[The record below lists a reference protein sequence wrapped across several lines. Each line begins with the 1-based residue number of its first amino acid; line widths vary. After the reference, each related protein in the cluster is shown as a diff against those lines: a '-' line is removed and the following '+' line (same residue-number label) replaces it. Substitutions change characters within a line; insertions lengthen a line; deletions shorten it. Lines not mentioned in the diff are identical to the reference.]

1 VTSTG
6 SYRVS
11 IVVDRSRFPK
21 LFRFVEWRIDV
32 QLAEVRELLRL
43 PMPEL
48 GLESGQTF
56 AAAASLVNLIAG
68 ASVWFYDASTA
79 GLSDRESGRRF
90 RETLAAYWPWD
101 DGEIVD
107 KAEGIRLL
115 YECLRNPLAHG
126 FGMSRLD
133 DESSPIAFLKD
144 SLTAERVAELDLA
157 EARPQGIGP
166 TFRPAGAGAPARA
179 YLVAVPALY
188 WGVQRLL
195 RAVLTDEHQLPA
207 AEELAHALLRHL
219 SASRTLGDAA
229 HSSPQLLQG
238 LRAHNVWDES
248 RVDRDLERGRAVA
261 ARLKELGVKGTLI
274 KAAEQGYIT
283 QLACMM
289 PECFCPEELG
299 GACYFEPVTNDW
311 SDWRTDWMPTLEHF
325 PVSKKDGGKAT
336 VDNAILAHRLC
347 NRLDHSIRVGRS
359 HARDLERI
367 SKAREKA
374 IRGNNVQVGN
384 TAEPEAEAATP
395 KPKKTKRAPEWKSL
409 PDAEKAQY
417 LLDHQTLSD
426 RTWTN
431 EPRLKGEKR
440 DAFIR
445 RILLG

>member
-1 VTSTG
+1 VESSSRAATVAFHAKRSRQRPSAGVLVLRRRPARDDPRVTSAG

-32 QLAEVRELLRL
+32 QLAEARELLRL
-43 PMPEL
+43 PMPEV

-107 KAEGIRLL
+107 RAEGIRLL

-133 DESSPIAFLKD
+133 DESSPIAFLKE

-179 YLVAVPALY
+179 YLLAVPALY

-219 SASRTLGDAA
+219 SASCN
-229 HSSPQLLQG
+229 SSH
-238 LRAHNVWDES
+238 RA
-248 RVDRDLERGRAVA
+248 G
-261 ARLKELGVKGTLI
+261 
-274 KAAEQGYIT
+274 
-283 QLACMM
+283 
-289 PECFCPEELG
+289 
-299 GACYFEPVTNDW
+299 
-311 SDWRTDWMPTLEHF
+311 
-325 PVSKKDGGKAT
+325 
-336 VDNAILAHRLC
+336 
-347 NRLDHSIRVGRS
+347 
-359 HARDLERI
+359 
-367 SKAREKA
+367 
-374 IRGNNVQVGN
+374 
-384 TAEPEAEAATP
+384 
-395 KPKKTKRAPEWKSL
+395 
-409 PDAEKAQY
+409 
-417 LLDHQTLSD
+417 
-426 RTWTN
+426 
-431 EPRLKGEKR
+431 
-440 DAFIR
+440 
-445 RILLG
+445 